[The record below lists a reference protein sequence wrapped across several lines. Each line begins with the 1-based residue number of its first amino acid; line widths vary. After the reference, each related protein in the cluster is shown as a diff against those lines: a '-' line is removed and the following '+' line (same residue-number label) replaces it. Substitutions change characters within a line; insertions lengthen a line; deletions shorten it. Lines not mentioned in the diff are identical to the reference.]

1 MRVLEPNKVKHIEY
15 VHSITYRA
23 VTLNFF
29 RKICEKV
36 TLHIE
41 AGDRIVI
48 IGNSNTYKEYIF
60 YLLDNKLFDSDE
72 IRGDVVINGKVLSTD
87 YSTFIWTPSSPSRN
101 ALRSLEIFQ
110 THTHRV
116 TPRQA
121 TLRLLWRTRPPAH
134 LLEQQRGLRH
144 SHRFYPKAQNPT

>member
-15 VHSITYRA
+15 VHSISYRA

-41 AGDRIVI
+41 AGDRIVVS
-48 IGNSNTYKEYIF
+48 GNSNTYKEYIF

-72 IRGDVVINGKVLSTD
+72 IRGDVVINGEVRREF
-87 YSTFIWTPSSPSRN
+87 FIDGLFYLHSDPIIPFIGTLFE
-101 ALRSLEIFQ
+101 ALRYSK
-110 THTHRV
+110 
-116 TPRQA
+116 
-121 TLRLLWRTRPPAH
+121 PA
-134 LLEQQRGLRH
+134 LTE
-144 SHRFYPKAQNPT
+144 